1 MKQKKII
8 SSFLQKLFRY
18 KLLKLS
24 IPAIIFLAFLSSG
37 NSYAQIVRKSK
48 IEFYSTD
55 SLLITADHYYSRK
68 ENPYILL
75 FHTEQSSRGEFGVI
89 AERFIKMQYN
99 CIAVDIRTGNKH
111 GFVKNETSGRALDN
125 GIDRELE
132 DGEKDIIASLNYV
145 RSISDNNIII
155 LGSSSSASLSL
166 KIAAEEEDI
175 TAVIALSPGEFF
187 QPEFE
192 VRSIFE
198 NYKIPVFIA
207 GNKSEE
213 PYLVDIFSDLK
224 EEYKTMITAS
234 ENTRGRGTGLLLE
247 ENPANNEYW
256 FSILIFIKSL
266 KEK

>member
-1 MKQKKII
+1 M
-8 SSFLQKLFRY
+8 
-18 KLLKLS
+18 
-24 IPAIIFLAFLSSG
+24 SSG
-37 NSYAQIVRKSK
+37 SSYAQIVRKSK

-55 SLLITADHYYSRK
+55 SLLITADHYYSK
-68 ENPYILL
+68 KSNPYILL
-75 FHTEQSSRGEFGVI
+75 FHTEQSSRGEFDVI

-111 GFVKNETSGRALDN
+111 GFVKNETSGRAMDS

-145 RSISDNNIII
+145 RSINKNNIII

-166 KIAAEEEDI
+166 KIAAEENDI

-192 VRSIFE
+192 VRSIIE

-207 GNKSEE
+207 GNKLEE
-213 PYLVDIFSDLK
+213 PYLIDIFTDLK